1 MGTETA
7 NATMA
12 VHCGSQTYDH
22 IWLTNL
28 VAKGKS
34 KASCRK
40 TLQCSEVSL
49 PMYNRCEKK
58 HTYGSHGNP
67 TCLLLTPLL
76 RERQGWAHTG

>member
-7 NATMA
+7 NGTMA
-12 VHCGSQTYDH
+12 VYRGSQTYDH

-40 TLQCSEVSL
+40 TVECSEVSL
-49 PMYNRCEKK
+49 PMCNRCDKK
-58 HTYGSHGNP
+58 HTYGSHENP
-67 TCLLLTPLL
+67 VKL
-76 RERQGWAHTG
+76 ASS